1 MAQIKSSY
9 SQVRI
14 PFAKMSWT
22 PDVPATALQP
32 NEYNLGANVETDTR
46 GIRSVFGDQE
56 ILSQITGTPVFITGG
71 YREDGDFYY
80 IVAAVENTTEGRW
93 YQIAADGTQTN
104 ITPGYSVSATA
115 YLAGY
120 STDVNITEAW
130 NGTTLVLNDAINPPM
145 FLDGASVELE
155 MYKNNATM
163 NVGEMYFINS
173 VNIAI
178 GFTEPI
184 NVQYQNGERLVVSN
198 VLNPTVWNNTY
209 TAINQP
215 SYSIVEVNDTAQG
228 VGAWYGTGSV
238 TAGVLT
244 VTSTVSGALY
254 VGLTIMGDDPAW
266 PNPFTSTVTVDAD
279 LGGGQWQL
287 SDVSVTTTINP
298 DSMVAYEA
306 WVSGGTVRPEYQWN
320 YNINWVALTA
330 GFVRAFQSPNV
341 GTILIAGNLTAT
353 DVNTNT
359 LKYPTTVRWS
369 QNFGLNDV
377 PTTWDV
383 TITNVANELE
393 VPVRGPVLD
402 GFPCN
407 GNFFVSSYWDTV
419 IFSPI
424 AYQTTQVPILGVRL
438 FNQGRGL
445 LQSNC
450 WANADDTVY
459 GVDARDFWVFDGQQF
474 RSLGN
479 QRVKNYFFKNLK
491 PAYVN
496 KVFVQMNTQ
505 KNQAEFYY
513 PDGYSNGFANK
524 MISYRFDFD
533 CFNPPRTVPE
543 AIMACEAPI
552 LRDSTP
558 DYFDYGSRCV
568 AFVRAAANSKIIQKD
583 QGYSW
588 ANGDPIQS
596 QFIRRAIHLSKD
608 YSTKAMV
615 HRILPEVNN
624 IDPYGLETG
633 SSSTISVIVG
643 GSNSAG
649 APESF
654 KPTVIMDIGTN
665 NPWAQIDQNAYRL
678 QSFGLEHSS
687 TTVGWICSAVNWQ
700 FTEIEDDR

>member
-9 SQVRI
+9 QQVRV

-22 PDVPATALQP
+22 PDIPATALQP

-46 GIRSVFGDQE
+46 GIRSVFGDEE
-56 ILSQITGTPVFITGG
+56 ILSQITGTPVYITGG

-104 ITPGYSVSATA
+104 ITPGYSVSPTA

-130 NGTTLVLNDAINPPM
+130 NGTTLVLNDAINAPM
-145 FLDGASVELE
+145 FLDGSSIELV

-163 NVGEMYFINS
+163 NVGDMYFYDSATI
-173 VNIAI
+173 VIE
-178 GFTEPI
+178 FTGPI
-184 NVQYQNGERLVVSN
+184 NVQYQTGERLVVSN

-215 SYSIVEVNDTAQG
+215 SYSTVEVNDTATG
-228 VGAWYGTGSV
+228 VGAWYGTGDV

-244 VTSTVSGALY
+244 VASTVSGTLY
-254 VGLTIMGDDPAW
+254 EGLRITGDDPAW
-266 PNPFTSTVTVDAD
+266 QLTSNWVTVDTD

-287 SDVSVTTTINP
+287 SDVTLTTTINP

-306 WVSGGTVRPEYQWN
+306 FVSGGVVRPEYQWN
-320 YNINWVALTA
+320 YNIDWVDLRA

-353 DVNTNT
+353 DVDTTT
-359 LKYPTTVRWS
+359 LNFPTTVRWS

-424 AYQTTQVPILGVRL
+424 AYQTTQVPVLGVRL

-459 GVDARDFWVFDGQQF
+459 GVDARDFWIFDGQQF
-474 RSLGN
+474 KALGN
-479 QRVKNYFFKNLK
+479 QRVKNYFFKNLN
-491 PAYVN
+491 ADYVN

-513 PDGYSNGFANK
+513 PDADSQGFANR

-533 CFNPPRTVPE
+533 CFNPPREVPE

-568 AFVRAAANSKIIQKD
+568 AFVSAVADSKVIQKD

-588 ANGDPIQS
+588 ANGDPIIS
-596 QFIRRAIHLSKD
+596 QFTRNAIHLSKD
-608 YSTKAMV
+608 FSTKAMT

-624 IDPYGLETG
+624 IDLYGVETT
-633 SSSTISVIVG
+633 STGDVTIMVG
-643 GSNSAG
+643 GSNGAG
-649 APESF
+649 AAVTY
-654 KPTVIMDIGTN
+654 KPQVVMNVATDQ
-665 NPWAQIDQNAYRL
+665 PWIQVNQNAYRL
-678 QSFGLEHSS
+678 QSIIVENSS
-687 TTVGWICSAVNWQ
+687 TTDAWICSAVNWQ